1 MSIESVILSKEGYS
15 EIERFCKFLGSIIVK
30 NEAEAIRNETKS
42 SFNNF
47 FLYESAYKKVKN
59 IYDLDYTID
68 DLRTFFTDKEISM
81 YELTVPENLSN
92 ILNSTVSSQAS
103 VKLKI
108 ENMITQKQNEIVKKY
123 NELNPYYRS
132 FLGLP
137 PTKNDIILIPNL
149 DMDISPTEGGMIELH
164 NLDYEKY
171 PSTYEFYFVKLFINE
186 LLEEQ
191 ETLNKSRDN
200 PKDLTYARFIEK
212 RLTPFY
218 VRKAPDF
225 TLLYYE
231 KNILSDEEF
240 KQFEKAFNKAR
251 IYVIEILYI
260 TGLRDR
266 YEMYPLIMLQLLL
279 TATFMN
285 YYNLNLYNYSV
296 KNLTRNDLYDIL
308 ESEGLSDLK
317 QINDISILR
326 KVVDNL
332 DLLNKYKGSQQA
344 LQILFNVLKDETLT
358 VRSYKLK
365 KRYNTDTDLNLKYK
379 GNYFYD
385 KSVDIIF
392 EENVEIKGK
401 DSTDVTRTVN
411 YDEFV
416 KNDDLWGGV
425 SKNSTYD
432 VKTQIKKDMKNK
444 ILQMSFDTLD
454 TKYISL
460 AKTFNLYEKSN
471 EINSVYYMV
480 FKTCYDSADV
490 LGYNP
495 LTDTELLFDD
505 NIEVKPIELWAAQCL
520 FSSFL
525 SGLTEPDI
533 IRPDLACFSSVF
545 ALRSNSGLLSFIKKF
560 GQNNAANELNIT
572 DSTITKPIAD
582 ILGIDLIRK
591 FLIKYNLNAQTSAIE
606 LIDEFGTNLD
616 VMYELADYMVSNM
629 GTMAERE
636 ALYKLWDINEISYN
650 YNYIYEG
657 HESFSSFLIA
667 KNPTFYTWIQEI
679 LAKARMPHNNAK
691 EIYLN
696 AQKEVLNTFKSFMN
710 DYLQGRYD
718 ISLEASGNDL
728 SYMNDLKILFK
739 EYLSIYLE
747 LYNVEQIFDISN
759 IPRNLCR
766 CYFSEGEK
774 IVYNELLDT
783 VGTRIRNRMHQ
794 VSNQLSDFSLTNML
808 THELN
813 FNVKS
818 ENEDPDL
825 PPSEMRN
832 SFKIDIL
839 IDLLRLEL
847 KTYFTDTVTEL
858 RVIENLRRVS
868 HYYVDN
874 MKPFDFVLTVA
885 SIFNDLGVFKGSL
898 DLTFERKTIDLIFN
912 FVSSVALVAKQIKFE
927 VQKRFETTIKIDD
940 KLIIKTMEN

>member
-30 NEAEAIRNETKS
+30 NEADAIRNETKR

-47 FLYESAYKKVKN
+47 FKYESAYKKVKN
-59 IYDLDYTID
+59 IYDLDYTLD

-81 YELTVPENLSN
+81 YQLTSPEKLSN
-92 ILNSTVSSQAS
+92 ILSSTSTSTAAI
-103 VKLKI
+103 KLKV
-108 ENMITQKQNEIVKKY
+108 ENMITQKQNEIVSKY
-123 NELNPYYRS
+123 NELNPYYRT

-137 PTKNDIILIPNL
+137 PTKNDIVLIPNL
-149 DMDISPTEGGMIELH
+149 DMDISPSEGGMIELH
-164 NLDYEKY
+164 TLDYEKY

-240 KQFEKAFNKAR
+240 RQFEKAFNKAR

-344 LQILFNVLKDETLT
+344 LQILFDVLKDETLT

-365 KRYNTDTDLNLKYK
+365 KKYSTDRDLNLKYK
-379 GNYFYD
+379 DNYFYD

-392 EENVEIKGK
+392 EENVEIKGAN
-401 DSTDVTRTVN
+401 STDVTRTVD

-416 KNDDLWGGV
+416 KNDDLWGGI
-425 SKNSTYD
+425 SKDAEYD
-432 VKTQIKKDMKNK
+432 AKVAIKKEMKNK

-460 AKTFNLYEKSN
+460 AKTFNLYEKAN
-471 EINSVYYMV
+471 EINSIYYMI
-480 FKTCYDSADV
+480 FKTCYDSAET

-495 LTDTELLFDD
+495 LTDNELFFDD
-505 NIEVKPIELWAAQCL
+505 NLVVKPIELWAAQCL
-520 FSSFL
+520 FSSL
-525 SGLTEPDI
+525 ISGITEPDI

-545 ALRSNSGLLSFIKKF
+545 ALRSNSGLLTFLKKF
-560 GQNNAANELNIT
+560 GKNNAANELNIT
-572 DSTITKPIAD
+572 DPTITKPIID
-582 ILGIDLIRK
+582 ILGSDLIKK
-591 FLIKYNLNAQTSAIE
+591 FLIKYNINAQTSVIE
-606 LIDEFGTNLD
+606 LIDEFGTNMD
-616 VMYELADYMVSNM
+616 MMYELADYMVSSM
-629 GTMAERE
+629 GTMAEHE
-636 ALYKLWDINEISYN
+636 ALYKLWDVNEITYN
-650 YNYIYEG
+650 YSHVYEG
-657 HESFSSFLIA
+657 HDTFSGFLME
-667 KNPTFYTWIQEI
+667 KNPTFYAWIQEV
-679 LAKARMPHNNAK
+679 LAKARLPHNNPK
-691 EIYLN
+691 EIYST
-696 AQKEVLNTFKSFMN
+696 AQTSVLNTFKSFVN
-710 DYLQGRYD
+710 DYLQGTYD
-718 ISLEASGNDL
+718 ISLESSSQD
-728 SYMNDLKILFK
+728 SQYMNDLKILFK

-766 CYFSEGEK
+766 CYFSESERR
-774 IVYNELLDT
+774 IYNELLDT
-783 VGTRIRNRMHQ
+783 VGMKIISKMN
-794 VSNQLSDFSLTNML
+794 VKNKFEDFSLTNML

-813 FNVKS
+813 FIVKS
-818 ENEDPDL
+818 DNDNPDL
-825 PPSEMRN
+825 PPSELRN
-832 SFKIDIL
+832 TFKIDIL
-839 IDLLRLEL
+839 IDLLLMEL
-847 KTYFTDTVTEL
+847 RTFFTDRMTDIRFV
-858 RVIENLRRVS
+858 ENLRKVS
-868 HYYVDN
+868 YHYVETLN
-874 MKPFDFVLTVA
+874 QLEFISTV
-885 SIFNDLGVFKGSL
+885 SEIFNDLGIFKLPL
-898 DLTFERKTIDLIFN
+898 DISIKEKTIDLIYSFI
-912 FVSSVALVAKQIKFE
+912 SSIGMVAKLSKQE
-927 VQKRFETTIKIDD
+927 VKTQFATTIKIDD
-940 KLIIKTMEN
+940 ELKIKIMEN